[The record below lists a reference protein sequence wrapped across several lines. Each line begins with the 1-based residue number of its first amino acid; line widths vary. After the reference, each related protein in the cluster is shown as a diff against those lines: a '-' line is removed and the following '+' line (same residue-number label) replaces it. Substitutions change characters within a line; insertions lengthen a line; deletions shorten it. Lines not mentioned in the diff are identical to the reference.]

1 MSRLPA
7 LRKADFVV
15 LSIDDVPG
23 QPLQSRVLAVL
34 QFHLGHLDGALVMGI
49 MCDAKSL
56 SACPVHAGELMR
68 FIMRSSAFLNAAVDG
83 RAPPSAELDI
93 FIPSHRRTLLGVRGK
108 SSHRTLCRRYAG
120 ENGHS
125 TKGG

>member
-1 MSRLPA
+1 VSRLPA

-49 MCDAKSL
+49 MCDTKSL

-68 FIMRSSAFLNAAVDG
+68 FVMRSSAFFAAVDG

-93 FIPSHRRTLLGVRGK
+93 FIPSHRRTLLGGRGK
-108 SSHRTLCRRYAG
+108 SSHSERYAG

-125 TKGG
+125 AKGG